1 MEHPSDRP
9 GDQPEPAGNS
19 PLDALLVDLGHSN
32 PLMRMKAARALGVW
46 RDLRAIAPLIN
57 ALQDN
62 EERVVN
68 EVSRA
73 LGEIGQPCVPA
84 LLEALQCPET
94 RENASLALG
103 HVNGQITDDS
113 LRMAVLE
120 ALIPLTS
127 GQAYWQ
133 RRNAIWALGQI
144 GDDQAVPCLAALL
157 NDRRGPFSSE
167 VAFYEGQRISEVAL
181 EALHNIGS
189 QAAIQAVEDWRGR
202 RR

>member
-1 MEHPSDRP
+1 MLADLCHSD
-9 GDQPEPAGNS
+9 
-19 PLDALLVDLGHSN
+19 PLV
-32 PLMRMKAARALGVW
+32 RMKAARALGVW
-46 RDLRAIAPLIN
+46 RDLRAIAPLIE
-57 ALQDN
+57 ALQD
-62 EERVVN
+62 EEVRVVN

-84 LLEALQCPET
+84 LLEALGNLQT

-103 HVNGQITDDS
+103 HVDGKITDDS
-113 LRMAVLE
+113 LRAAVLE

-144 GDDQAVPCLAALL
+144 GDDRAVPHLTALL
-157 NDRRGPFSSE
+157 DDRRGPFSSE
-167 VAFYEGQRISEVAL
+167 IAFYEGQRIYEIAL

-189 QAAIQAVEDWRGR
+189 QAAIQAVENWQGR

>member
-1 MEHPSDRP
+1 MDHPSDRS
-9 GDQPEPAGNS
+9 EPAGDT
-19 PLDALLVDLGHSN
+19 PLDAMLADLGHPN
-32 PLMRMKAARALGVW
+32 PLVRMKAARALGVW
-46 RDLRAIAPLIN
+46 RDLRAIAPLID
-57 ALQDN
+57 ALQDD
-62 EERVVN
+62 EVRVVN

-84 LLEALQCPET
+84 LLEALGSPKT

-103 HVNGQITDDS
+103 HVNGRITDDS
-113 LRMAVLE
+113 LRTAVLE

-144 GDDQAVPCLAALL
+144 GDDRAVPYLAALL
-157 NDRRGPFSSE
+157 DDKRGPFSSE
-167 VAFYEGQRISEVAL
+167 IAFYEGQRIYEVAL
-181 EALHNIGS
+181 EALHSIGS
-189 QAAIQAVEDWRGR
+189 QAAIQAIEDWRGR

>member
-1 MEHPSDRP
+1 MDHSSDRP
-9 GDQPEPAGNS
+9 GDSSLGAILADLS
-19 PLDALLVDLGHSN
+19 HSDPLT
-32 PLMRMKAARALGVW
+32 RMKAARVLGAW
-46 RDLRAIAPLIN
+46 GDLRAIPPLIN
-57 ALQDN
+57 ALQDE
-62 EERVVN
+62 EERVIN

-84 LLEALQCPET
+84 LLEALRIPKT

-103 HVNGQITDDS
+103 HVHRKITDDL
-113 LRMAVLE
+113 LRTAVLE
-120 ALIPLTS
+120 ALIPLTR

-144 GDDQAVPCLAALL
+144 GDDRAVPYLAVLL

-167 VAFYEGQRISEVAL
+167 VAFYEGQRIYEVAL

-189 QAAIQAVEDWRGR
+189 QTAIQAVEDWQNR
-202 RR
+202 R

>member
-1 MEHPSDRP
+1 
-9 GDQPEPAGNS
+9 
-19 PLDALLVDLGHSN
+19 
-32 PLMRMKAARALGVW
+32 MKAARALGVW
-46 RDLRAIAPLIN
+46 RNLRAIAPLIN
-57 ALQDN
+57 ALQDD

-84 LLEALQCPET
+84 LLEALHTPQT

-103 HVNGQITDDS
+103 HVNGKITDDS
-113 LRMAVLE
+113 LRTAVLE
-120 ALIPLTS
+120 ALLPLTS

-144 GDDQAVPCLAALL
+144 GDDQAVPCLAVLL
-157 NDRRGPFSSE
+157 DDRRGPFSSE
-167 VAFYEGQRISEVAL
+167 VAFYEGQRIYEVAL

-189 QAAIQAVEDWRGR
+189 QAAIRAVEDWQGR